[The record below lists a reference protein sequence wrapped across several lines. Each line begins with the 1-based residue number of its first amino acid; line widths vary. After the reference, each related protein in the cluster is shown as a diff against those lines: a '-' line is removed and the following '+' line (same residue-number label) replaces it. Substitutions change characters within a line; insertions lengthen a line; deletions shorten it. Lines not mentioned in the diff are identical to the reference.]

1 VRLDSPTPGAVPV
14 SPDGEARKE
23 KKFMSTRLTIT
34 RLAVLV
40 ALSASLAACGQLK
53 AQKAF
58 KDGIT
63 AYQQQ
68 NYREAIESFEVAV
81 NEEFEFRPFAY
92 FYLANSH
99 DNAYR
104 STREG
109 DPENDAHLPAAE
121 KYYRMAFENIDPASR
136 EGQGAVFRKRALEY
150 LVGLYGPGKINDPVK
165 AEAVGRQIVELDPKD
180 VNNYFGLA
188 KLYEDAGRIEDAE
201 AMLLKARDVAPNTVD
216 TQLQLAGF
224 YNRQGDFD
232 KTMEAFESR
241 IKIEP
246 NNPEAYHTVAGYFEE
261 KVRKDYTLSPATKAE
276 YIRRGLEAEDKALEI
291 KPDYV
296 DALVMKNLLL
306 RQQALVERS
315 PARQQELLRQAN
327 ELRDKAIDIRNKLQG
342 VADEEAAKKQ
352 S

>member
-1 VRLDSPTPGAVPV
+1 
-14 SPDGEARKE
+14 
-23 KKFMSTRLTIT
+23 MSTRLTIT

-40 ALSASLAACGQLK
+40 GLSASLAACGQLA

-58 KDGIT
+58 KDGVT

-68 NYREAIESFEVAV
+68 NYREAIDSLEGAV
-81 NEEFEFRPFAY
+81 QEEFEYRPYAY

-121 KYYRMAFENIDPASR
+121 KYYRLAYDTIDPASR
-136 EGQGAVFRKRALEY
+136 EGQGAIFKKRSLEF
-150 LVGLYGPGKINDPVK
+150 LVGVYGPGKLNDPEK
-165 AEAVGRQIVELDPKD
+165 AEAVGRQIVELDPED

-188 KLYEDAGRIEDAE
+188 KLYEDAGRVEEAE
-201 AMLLKARDVAPNTVD
+201 AMLLKARDVSPTTID
-216 TQLQLAGF
+216 PYLQLAGF
-224 YNRQGDFD
+224 YNRRGEPGDFD

-241 IKIEP
+241 IRIEP

-261 KVRKDYTLSPATKAE
+261 KVRKDYTLSTAVKAE
-276 YIRRGLEAEDKALEI
+276 YIRRGLEAEDRALEI
-291 KPDYV
+291 KSDYV

-315 PARQQELLRQAN
+315 PARQQELLREAN
-327 ELRDKAIDIRNKLQG
+327 ELRDKAIEIRNKLQG
-342 VADEEAAKKQ
+342 VADEDAAKKAP
-352 S
+352 

>member
-1 VRLDSPTPGAVPV
+1 
-14 SPDGEARKE
+14 
-23 KKFMSTRLTIT
+23 MSTRLTLI

-40 ALSASLAACGQLK
+40 GLSASLAGCGQLA

-58 KDGIT
+58 KDGVS
-63 AYQQQ
+63 AYRTQDYRGAIQ
-68 NYREAIESFEVAV
+68 NLEEAITH
-81 NEEFEFRPFAY
+81 EFEYRPYAY
-92 FYLANSH
+92 FYLANAH

-109 DPENDAHLPAAE
+109 DPENDRHLPEAE
-121 KYYRMAFENIDPASR
+121 KYYRMAYEQIDPASN
-136 EGQGAVFRKRALEY
+136 EGQGAIFKKRALEY
-150 LVGLYGPGKINDPVK
+150 LVGLYGPGKLNDPDK

-188 KLYEDAGRIEDAE
+188 KLYEDAGRVEEAE

-232 KTMEAFESR
+232 KTMEAFERR
-241 IKIEP
+241 IEIEP

-261 KVRKDYTLSPATKAE
+261 KVRKDYTLSNATKTD
-276 YIRRGLEAEDKALEI
+276 YIRRGIEAEDRALAI

-315 PARQQELLRQAN
+315 PARQQELLREANVLREQAI
-327 ELRDKAIDIRNKLQG
+327 EIRNKLQG
-342 VADEEAAKKQ
+342 VEEEAAKKK